1 MADTRDKGRLVAW
14 NDEKGYGFVAPF
26 SGAAQVFIHV
36 NAFGNRTRRP
46 EVDDVVTY
54 TLSKDKQGRRRA
66 LKATLA
72 GASRPARAKRTGS
85 AAALVFVAVFFAAVY
100 AAVLFGDLSP
110 VALLVYPVASAVTF
124 AAYAI
129 DKSAAQKGRWRTS
142 EGTLH
147 LLSVIGG
154 WPGALV
160 AQSVLR
166 HKSRK
171 QPFRAV
177 FWITVI
183 LNCAAV
189 AWLSTPAGNEAIKAL
204 SG

>member
-1 MADTRDKGRLVAW
+1 MRDKGRLVTW

-26 SGAAQVFIHV
+26 SGAAQVFVHV
-36 NAFGNRTRRP
+36 KAFGSRTRRP
-46 EVDDVVTY
+46 EVHDVVTY
-54 TLSKDKQGRRRA
+54 TLTRDKQGRPRA
-66 LKATLA
+66 VKATLV
-72 GASRPARAKRTGS
+72 GASRPPRAERSGS
-85 AAALVFVAVFFAAVY
+85 AAALFVATVFFAAVG
-100 AAVLFGDLSP
+100 AAVLLGKLSP
-110 VALLVYPVASAVTF
+110 VALIVYPVASAVTF

-129 DKSAAQKGRWRTS
+129 DKSAAQNGRWRTS

-147 LLSVIGG
+147 LLSLIGG

-171 QPFRAV
+171 QPFRMV
-177 FWITVI
+177 FWLTVI

-189 AWLSTPAGNEAIKAL
+189 AWLSTPGGRAALEAL